1 MKNSTN
7 STLVY
12 SSETGMVKQPTSG
25 KPDKDRTQAP
35 PPHPADGT
43 VRLQRQTK
51 GRGGGTV
58 VVITGIPLAGVE
70 LKNLAGELKK
80 RCGCGGTVK
89 DGVIEIQGDHRD
101 TLFAALQAKGYRV
114 KLAGG

>member
-1 MKNSTN
+1 MS
-7 STLVY
+7 
-12 SSETGMVKQPTSG
+12 
-25 KPDKDRTQAP
+25 
-35 PPHPADGT
+35 DGV

-58 VVITGIPLAGVE
+58 IIISGIPLPASS
-70 LKNLAGELKK
+70 LKDLAGELKK

-89 DGVIEIQGDHRD
+89 ECVIEIQGDHRD
-101 TLFAALQAKGYRV
+101 TLMLELQERGYKV

>member
-1 MKNSTN
+1 MKGNSHN
-7 STLVY
+7 IVVY
-12 SSETGMVKQPTSG
+12 STETGRIKPGSG
-25 KPDKDRTQAP
+25 EYISASPQS
-35 PPHPADGT
+35 DGT

-58 VVITGIPLAGVE
+58 IVINGVPLAGTA
-70 LKNLAGELKK
+70 LKELAGALKK
-80 RCGCGGTVK
+80 RCGCGGTIK

-101 TLFAALQAKGYRV
+101 TLMLELQTRGFRV